1 MSEAHSPRLRGQA
14 GFTLIEL
21 LIASALGI
29 LVMTALTSVVLTAYQ
44 ANQAATS
51 RVEASGQIRSFQQT
65 AYDDFASSTLPAAPG
80 GCGTSTQ
87 PCTQDPIQ
95 LRGCALSSAGAPQQ
109 RNVSYAW
116 STGSGVVDRKVGSAT
131 VNPAASNVTAFAWYL
146 DGQTV
151 VVSLTVKVRAISQS
165 QTMRFYPR
173 IVAQAPA
180 YVTLPC

>member
-1 MSEAHSPRLRGQA
+1 MG
-14 GFTLIEL
+14 
-21 LIASALGI
+21 
-29 LVMTALTSVVLTAYQ
+29 
-44 ANQAATS
+44 
-51 RVEASGQIRSFQQT
+51 
-65 AYDDFASSTLPAAPG
+65 
-80 GCGTSTQ
+80 
-87 PCTQDPIQ
+87 
-95 LRGCALSSAGAPQQ
+95 
-109 RNVSYAW
+109 